1 MIILKSVSEHKIE
14 REDIVYS
21 SMFIVDRN
29 IAEGKQIFMYIITII

>member
-1 MIILKSVSEHKIE
+1 MIILKSVSEHKME

-21 SMFIVDRN
+21 NMFIVDRN